1 MKEIATI
8 AINAVQDKIDRD
20 RKSFSFE
27 VFYEFQIFGLD
38 YMIDSDFKTY
48 LIEFNTNPCLETTC
62 SLLAYIIPT
71 MIEHA
76 IR

>member
-27 VFYEFQIFGLD
+27 VFYEF
-38 YMIDSDFKTY
+38 
-48 LIEFNTNPCLETTC
+48 
-62 SLLAYIIPT
+62 
-71 MIEHA
+71 
-76 IR
+76 